1 MEKIV
6 IDYTNM
12 MSESIGV
19 HGINDDDFISVK
31 GDIERAVKRI
41 TDKQLM
47 FRRLP
52 YENIDKIVEY
62 GKYIRSNF
70 KNFLVLGIG
79 GSALGP
85 KAIFKS
91 TCGRYHNEYKIDK
104 VPLPK
109 FYFED
114 NVDPD
119 RIYDLINTIDLENT
133 CINIISKSGKT
144 IETLSQ
150 MMIFI
155 DALQKLKP
163 DSWTDNLVFT
173 TDKDNSVLLDIGK
186 KYGIKMFYIPQEI
199 GGRYSI
205 FTPVG
210 ILTAA
215 VCGCDIHSML
225 KGARDMNELCNNKD
239 YTKNP
244 AFMYAVLQYISMK
257 RGKNISIMMPYTDSL
272 KFVTDWFSQLW
283 AESLGKK
290 YDIDGNVVNAG
301 QTPVRALGSV
311 DQHSQLQLY
320 MEGPFDK
327 VVTLIKVDKHRYKMP
342 IPTIFEDSSELK
354 FLCNS
359 SLNKLINSELEAII
373 YALTQNG
380 RPNIV
385 INLPSLDEYYL
396 GQMFIMLEIATAFAG
411 YMLNIN
417 PFDQPGV
424 EHGKIS
430 TYALM
435 GKEGFEERR
444 KSLEITNKI
453 KFLV

>member
-1 MEKIV
+1 MKKIV
-6 IDYTNM
+6 IDYTNITA
-12 MSESIGV
+12 EAIGT
-19 HGINDDDFISVK
+19 HGISETDFQSVSKEIKRAAEKISR
-31 GDIERAVKRI
+31 E
-41 TDKQLM
+41 QLL
-47 FRRLP
+47 FRQLP
-52 YENIDKIVEY
+52 YENIDEIIDY
-62 GKYIRSNF
+62 GMHIRNNF

-85 KAIFKS
+85 KSIFKS
-91 TCGRYHNEYKIDK
+91 TCGRYHNEYKDNITP
-104 VPLPK
+104 VPKL
-109 FYFED
+109 YFED

-150 MMIFI
+150 MMIFV
-155 DALQKLKP
+155 DALKKVKP
-163 DSWTDNLVFT
+163 DTWTENLVFT
-173 TDKDNSVLLDIGK
+173 TDKDNSILLDLGR
-186 KYGIKMFYIPQEI
+186 KYGIKMFYIPRKI

-210 ILTAA
+210 LLTAA
-215 VCGCDIHSML
+215 VCGCNIHSML
-225 KGARDMNELCNNKD
+225 EGARVMNELCENTD
-239 YTKNP
+239 YKKNP
-244 AFMYAVLQYISMK
+244 AFMYAILQYISMK

-290 YDIDGNVVNAG
+290 YDVDGNIINCG

-320 MEGPFDK
+320 MEGPYDK
-327 VVTLIKVDKHRYKMP
+327 VVTLIKVEKHRFNMP
-342 IPTIFEDSSELK
+342 IPTIFNDNSELK
-354 FLCNS
+354 FLCGS

-373 YALTQNG
+373 FALTENR
-380 RPNIV
+380 RPNIL
-385 INLPSLDEYYL
+385 INMPSLDEYYL
-396 GQMFIMLEIATAFAG
+396 GQLFMMLEIATVFAG

-424 EHGKIS
+424 EHGKVS

-435 GKEGFEERR
+435 GKEGFEERKR
-444 KSLEITNKI
+444 SLEIVNKNR
-453 KFLV
+453 FTV

>member
-1 MEKIV
+1 MDKIS

-12 MSESIGV
+12 MSEVIGD
-19 HGINDDDFISVK
+19 HGIGDADFSAIK
-31 GDIERAVKRI
+31 NNIESATKRFFQE
-41 TDKQLM
+41 D
-47 FRRLP
+47 FRFRSLP
-52 YENIDKIVEY
+52 YEEIDEIYEY
-62 GKYIRSNF
+62 GKHIRREF
-70 KNFLVLGIG
+70 DNFLILGIG

-91 TCGRYHNEYKIDK
+91 TCGRYHNEDDHET
-104 VPLPK
+104 PTPK

-119 RIYDLINTIDLENT
+119 RIHNLLNTINLKKT
-133 CINIISKSGKT
+133 CINIISKSGRT

-155 DALQKLKP
+155 DALKKIKP
-163 DSWTDNLVFT
+163 DSWMENLVFT

-186 KYGIKMFYIPQEI
+186 KYGIKMFFIPREI

-210 ILTAA
+210 VLTAA
-215 VCGCDIHSML
+215 VCGCDIKSML
-225 KGARDMNELCNNKD
+225 SGARSMNELCNNED

-244 AFMYAVLQYISMK
+244 AFMYAILQYISMK
-257 RGKNISIMMPYTDSL
+257 KDKNISIMMPYTDSL

-290 YDIDGNVVNAG
+290 FNVNGEIVNSG

-320 MEGPFDK
+320 MEGPYDK
-327 VVTLIKVDKHRYKMP
+327 VVTLIGASSHRFDVP
-342 IPTIFEDSSELK
+342 IPTIFDEFEEIR
-354 FLCNS
+354 FLCGS
-359 SLNKLINSELEAII
+359 SLNKLINSELESII
-373 YALTQNG
+373 FALTQNG

-385 INLPSLDEYYL
+385 ITLPSISEYYL
-396 GQMFIMLEIATAFAG
+396 GQLFMMLEIATVYAG
-411 YMLNIN
+411 YLLKIN

-435 GKEGFEERR
+435 GKEGFEDRLKDIVAVE
-444 KSLEITNKI
+444 KSKYM
-453 KFLV
+453 V

>member
-1 MEKIV
+1 MDRIE

-12 MSESIGV
+12 TSQVIGE
-19 HGINDDDFISVK
+19 HGISDTDFESVS
-31 GDIERAVKRI
+31 GDISGAI
-41 TDKQLM
+41 DKFFKEDFH
-47 FRRLP
+47 FRKLP
-52 YENIDKIVEY
+52 YENIDEIVEY
-62 GKYIRSNF
+62 GNHIRRNF
-70 KNFLVLGIG
+70 DNFLILGIG

-91 TCGRYHNEYKIDK
+91 TCGRYHNEDK
-104 VPLPK
+104 HDTPTPK

-119 RIYDLINTIDLENT
+119 RIYNLLNTIDLKRT

-150 MMIFI
+150 MMIFV
-155 DALQKLKP
+155 DALKKIKP
-163 DSWTDNLVFT
+163 DNWMENLVFT
-173 TDKDNSVLLDIGK
+173 TDKDSSILLDIGR
-186 KYGIKMFYIPQEI
+186 KYGIKMFYIPREI

-210 ILTAA
+210 LLTAA
-215 VCGCDIHSML
+215 VCGCDIHSL
-225 KGARDMNELCNNKD
+225 LDGAKVMNEIGDNREYKN
-239 YTKNP
+239 NP
-244 AFMYAVLQYISMK
+244 AFMYAALQYISMK
-257 RGKNISIMMPYTDSL
+257 KGKNISIMMPYTDSL

-290 YDIDGNVVNAG
+290 YDVDGNVVNAG

-320 MEGPFDK
+320 MEGPCDK
-327 VVTLIKVDKHRYKMP
+327 VVTLIRAEKHRFPMP
-342 IPTIFEDSSELK
+342 IPTIFEDMEELQ
-354 FLCNS
+354 FLCGS
-359 SLNKLINSELEAII
+359 SLNKLINSELEAIAF
-373 YALTQNG
+373 ALTENG

-385 INLPSLDEYYL
+385 INMPVISEYYI
-396 GQMFIMLEIATAFAG
+396 GQLFMMLEIATVFEG
-411 YMLNIN
+411 YMLKIN

-435 GKEGFEERR
+435 GKRGYEDRLDSM
-444 KSLEITNKI
+444 KTNTM
-453 KFLV
+453 KFTV

>member
-1 MEKIV
+1 MKKIA

-12 MSESIGV
+12 MAETIGEQ
-19 HGINDDDFISVK
+19 GINNSDFENVSADIDRAIEQIST
-31 GDIERAVKRI
+31 EN
-41 TDKQLM
+41 LM
-47 FRRLP
+47 FRDLP
-52 YENIDKIVEY
+52 YANIDEIIEY
-62 GKYIRSNF
+62 GMFIRRNF
-70 KNFLVLGIG
+70 NNFLLLGIG

-91 TCGRYHNEYKIDK
+91 TCGRYHNEYKDRTEPI
-104 VPLPK
+104 PK

-155 DALQKLKP
+155 DVLQKIKP
-163 DSWTDNLVFT
+163 DNWTDNLVFT
-173 TDKDNSVLLDIGK
+173 TDKDNSILLELGK
-186 KYGIKMFYIPQEI
+186 KYGIKMFYIPREI

-210 ILTAA
+210 LLTAS
-215 VCGCDIHSML
+215 VCGCDVRGIL
-225 KGARDMNELCNNKD
+225 EGARNMNELCLTKD
-239 YTKNP
+239 YRNNP
-244 AFMYAVLQYISMK
+244 AFMYSILQYISMK
-257 RGKNISIMMPYTDSL
+257 KNKNICIMMPYTDSL

-290 YDIDGNVVNAG
+290 YDTNGKIINSG

-320 MEGPFDK
+320 MEGPYDK
-327 VVTLIKVDKHRYKMP
+327 VVTLIKAEEHRFNMP
-342 IPTIFEDSSELK
+342 IPEIFKDNEDIN
-354 FLCNS
+354 FLCGS
-359 SLNKLINSELEAII
+359 SLNKLINSEFEAIV
-373 YALTQNG
+373 YALTENG
-380 RPNIV
+380 RPNIE
-385 INLPSLDEYYL
+385 ITMPSLDEYYI
-396 GQMFIMLEIATAFAG
+396 GQLFMMLEIATVFTG
-411 YMLNIN
+411 YLLNIN

-435 GKEGFEERR
+435 GKEGFEERK
-444 KSLEITNKI
+444 KSLEVVTK
-453 KFLV
+453 KRFTV

>member
-1 MEKIV
+1 MDRIE

-12 MSESIGV
+12 TSQVIGE
-19 HGINDDDFISVK
+19 HGISDTDFESVS
-31 GDIERAVKRI
+31 GDISGAI
-41 TDKQLM
+41 DKFFKEDFH
-47 FRRLP
+47 FRKLP
-52 YENIDKIVEY
+52 YENIDEIVEY
-62 GKYIRSNF
+62 GNHIRRNF
-70 KNFLVLGIG
+70 DNFLVLGIG

-91 TCGRYHNEYKIDK
+91 TCGRYHNEDK
-104 VPLPK
+104 HDTPTPK

-119 RIYDLINTIDLENT
+119 RIYNLLNTIDLKRT

-150 MMIFI
+150 MMIFV
-155 DALQKLKP
+155 DALKKIKP
-163 DSWTDNLVFT
+163 DNWMENLVFT
-173 TDKDNSVLLDIGK
+173 TDRDSSILLDIGR
-186 KYGIKMFYIPQEI
+186 KYGIKMFYIPREI

-210 ILTAA
+210 LLTAA
-215 VCGCDIHSML
+215 VCGCDIHSL
-225 KGARDMNELCNNKD
+225 LDGAKVMNEICDNREYKN
-239 YTKNP
+239 NP
-244 AFMYAVLQYISMK
+244 AFMYAALQYISMK
-257 RGKNISIMMPYTDSL
+257 KGKNISIMMPYTDSL

-290 YDIDGNVVNAG
+290 YDVDGNVVNAG

-320 MEGPFDK
+320 MEGPYDK
-327 VVTLIKVDKHRYKMP
+327 VVTLIRAEKHRFPMP
-342 IPTIFEDSSELK
+342 IPTIFEDIEELQ
-354 FLCNS
+354 FLCGS
-359 SLNKLINSELEAII
+359 SLNKLINSELEAIAF
-373 YALTQNG
+373 ALTENG

-385 INLPSLDEYYL
+385 INMPVISEYYI
-396 GQMFIMLEIATAFAG
+396 GQLFMMLEIATVFEG
-411 YMLNIN
+411 YMLKIN

-435 GKEGFEERR
+435 GKRGYEDRLN
-444 KSLEITNKI
+444 SMQTNTM
-453 KFLV
+453 KFTV

>member
-1 MEKIV
+1 MDRIE

-12 MSESIGV
+12 TSQVIGE
-19 HGINDDDFISVK
+19 HGINDTDFESVSEDIS
-31 GDIERAVKRI
+31 GAI
-41 TDKQLM
+41 DKFFKEDFH
-47 FRRLP
+47 FRKLP
-52 YENIDKIVEY
+52 YENIDEIVEY
-62 GKYIRSNF
+62 GNHIRRNF
-70 KNFLVLGIG
+70 DNFLVLGIG

-91 TCGRYHNEYKIDK
+91 TCGRYHNEDK
-104 VPLPK
+104 HDTPTPK

-119 RIYDLINTIDLENT
+119 RIYNLLNTIDLKRT

-150 MMIFI
+150 MMIFV
-155 DALQKLKP
+155 DALKKIKP
-163 DSWTDNLVFT
+163 DNWMENLVFT
-173 TDKDNSVLLDIGK
+173 TDRDSSILLDIGR
-186 KYGIKMFYIPQEI
+186 KYGIKMFYIPREI

-210 ILTAA
+210 LLTAA
-215 VCGCDIHSML
+215 VCGCDIHSL
-225 KGARDMNELCNNKD
+225 LDGAKVMNEICYNREYKN
-239 YTKNP
+239 NP
-244 AFMYAVLQYISMK
+244 AFMYAALQYISMK
-257 RGKNISIMMPYTDSL
+257 KGKNISIMMPYTDSL

-290 YDIDGNVVNAG
+290 YDVDGNVVNAG

-320 MEGPFDK
+320 MEGPYDK
-327 VVTLIKVDKHRYKMP
+327 VVTLIRAEKHRFPMP
-342 IPTIFEDSSELK
+342 IPAIFEDMEELQ
-354 FLCNS
+354 FLCGS
-359 SLNKLINSELEAII
+359 SLNKLINSELEAIAF
-373 YALTQNG
+373 ALTENG

-385 INLPSLDEYYL
+385 INMPVISEYYI
-396 GQMFIMLEIATAFAG
+396 GQLFMMLEISTVFEG
-411 YMLNIN
+411 YMLKIN

-435 GKEGFEERR
+435 GKRGYEDRLD
-444 KSLEITNKI
+444 SMKI
-453 KFLV
+453 NTMKFTV